1 MAIAL
6 KTTSAL
12 LIAGFTLAACAE
24 GALTTSPNSNRNSG
38 ALLGAAL
45 GAAAGQAIGGDT
57 EGTLIGAAVGAAAGG
72 GIGVALDRQEAELRR
87 DLANSGVGIQN
98 TGDQL
103 VVTLPE
109 AISFA
114 TDSATVAPGFQNQLS
129 VVANNLRQFPGSSIR
144 ITGHTDS
151 SGEASYNQRLSER
164 RAQAVANVLVANGVS
179 QNRLLVSGAG
189 ETQPIASNASTSGRA
204 QNRRVELIITPN
216 G

>member
-1 MAIAL
+1 MSIAL

-12 LIAGFTLAACAE
+12 LVAGFTLTACAE
-24 GALTTSPNSNRNSG
+24 GSMSTGPNANRNQG
-38 ALLGAAL
+38 ALVGAAL

-57 EGTLIGAAVGAAAGG
+57 QGTLIGAAVGAAAGG
-72 GIGVALDRQEAELRR
+72 GVGVALDRQEQELRR

-109 AISFA
+109 SISFA

-129 VVANNLRQFPGSSIR
+129 VVANSLRNYPGSSVR

-179 QNRLLVSGAG
+179 QNRLVVSGAG
-189 ETQPIASNASTSGRA
+189 ETQPIASNGTSSGRA
-204 QNRRVELIITPN
+204 QNRRVELVITPN